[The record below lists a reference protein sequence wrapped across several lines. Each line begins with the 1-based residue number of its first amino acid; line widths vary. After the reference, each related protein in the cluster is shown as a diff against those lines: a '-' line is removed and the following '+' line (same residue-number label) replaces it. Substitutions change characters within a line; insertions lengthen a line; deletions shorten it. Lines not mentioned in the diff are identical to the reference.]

1 MIGSRTLK
9 RKILAGLGYAG
20 ATVALLAAYGFVGWL
35 EHL

>member
-1 MIGSRTLK
+1 MTYARTLK

-20 ATVALLAAYGFVGWL
+20 ATAALLAAYGFAGWL